1 MDDNEFRQAL
11 AVLDAYQ
18 RQLENFSSQA
28 EILRMSLDD
37 ALRAR
42 DTLQAVAG
50 AKEGDDILIPVG
62 SGAFVHATVSE
73 KRAAVVG
80 VGSRVSVEKDLT
92 DAVEFMKAGIND
104 ITEALKKADGAIKEV
119 DEAARKL
126 SAAVQQE
133 YQRRQQ

>member
-1 MDDNEFRQAL
+1 MEDNEFRQAL

-18 RQLENFSSQA
+18 RQLETLSGQA
-28 EILRMSLDD
+28 DLLRMSLDD

-50 AKEGDDILIPVG
+50 SKEGDDILIPIG
-62 SGAFVHATVSE
+62 SGIFVHATVSK
-73 KRAAVVG
+73 KRSAVVG
-80 VGSRVSVEKDLT
+80 VGSRVSVEKDLP
-92 DAVEFMKAGIND
+92 DAVTFTVNSVNEV
-104 ITEALKKADGAIKEV
+104 TEALKRADSAIREV

>member
-11 AVLDAYQ
+11 AVLEAYQ

-28 EILRMSLDD
+28 ELLRMSLDD
-37 ALRAR
+37 SLRAR
-42 DTLQAVAG
+42 DTLQAVAD
-50 AKEGDDILIPVG
+50 AKEGDDLLIPVG
-62 SGAFVHATVSE
+62 SGTFVHASVSK
-73 KRAAVVG
+73 KRTAVVG
-80 VGSRVSVEKDLT
+80 VGSRVSVEKDLGS
-92 DAVEFMKAGIND
+92 AVEFMKTGIND
-104 ITEALKKADGAIKEV
+104 ITEALKKADAAIKEV